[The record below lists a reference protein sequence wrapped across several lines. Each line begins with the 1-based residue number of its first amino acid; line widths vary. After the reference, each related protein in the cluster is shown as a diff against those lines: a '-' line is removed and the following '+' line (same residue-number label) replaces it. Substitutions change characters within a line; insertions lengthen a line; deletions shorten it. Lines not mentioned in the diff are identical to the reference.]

1 MASLSQLFCTAP
13 LRWTSSPL
21 CVKLCCFLSLQQQQK
36 YLAEIFG
43 IQKFVCRTKSI
54 ELHTSA
60 WDTYPAS
67 WGFNNVILYLHKADA
82 LQCTVGKSCRWQMA
96 PLEMLV
102 ASKNR
107 RWWQAQLNVYVQCVL
122 LRFRENGQFSF
133 MLKIVHRS
141 LYSCH
146 RMQCICLYFRMY
158 LSPLVP

>member
-1 MASLSQLFCTAP
+1 MASLSQLFFTAP

-21 CVKLCCFLSLQQQQK
+21 CMKLCCFLSLQQQQK

-67 WGFNNVILYLHKADA
+67 WGFNNVILYLHKADT
-82 LQCTVGKSCRWQMA
+82 LCGKDLSVTNGSSRDACS
-96 PLEMLV
+96 